1 LPRYTVIRVRGLH
14 RYMLNTG
21 YDKRLKALKRL
32 LEGVEPL
39 LNGFLY
45 QRNSIAF
52 LLPTGEF
59 IVLSN
64 NLDKKTH
71 MDLLVELDKAT
82 PYGVDMASVITPN
95 PLTAIQAAARYLRNS
110 HFFFEEELDSRDG
123 EYWVLAMT
131 PLNPDIRGLDA
142 YIAYSSLT
150 SSVAR
155 LLERY
160 GGIIVEQAGNTMVA
174 IGGRELGEATDEL
187 VHLVHAG
194 IGVSRQGLNAYRNA
208 IRALQQVIN
217 GVVEGKVGIIM
228 DSEHE

>member
-14 RYMLNTG
+14 RYLLNTG
-21 YDKRLKALKRL
+21 YDKRLKALKHL
-32 LEGVEPL
+32 LEGVESQ
-39 LNGFLY
+39 LNGLLY

-59 IVLSN
+59 IALSN

-95 PLTAIQAAARYLRNS
+95 PLTAIQAAARYLRSN
-110 HFFFEEELDSRDG
+110 HFFFEEESDSLDG

-142 YIAYSSLT
+142 YIAYSSLAF
-150 SSVAR
+150 SVAR

-160 GGIIVEQAGNTMVA
+160 GGIIVEQVGDTMIAV
-174 IGGRELGEATDEL
+174 GGRELSESTDEL

-208 IRALQQVIN
+208 IRALQQVID